1 MRVKSLVLAGLAT
14 LLLAGFSGCGRSPNS
29 SFYTLLPFSSKASEP
44 PAENRINIAISSI
57 TLPELVDRP
66 QLVDRGE
73 GSQVEI
79 VEFQRWAE
87 PLKSGIARTLAENI
101 SRLTGADMVA
111 VYTQTAASDAD
122 WRLFVD
128 IQRFDATA
136 DTVSVE
142 AHWTLRGV
150 KNGKSFSGKGRSVK
164 KSAAPGYQG
173 LVSAYSAALAT
184 LSNEMAGAIIKAQ
197 SDR

>member
-1 MRVKSLVLAGLAT
+1 MKVLKAT
-14 LLLAGFSGCGRSPNS
+14 LFVILLAGFAGCGRSPS
-29 SFYTLLPFSSKASEP
+29 STFYTLLPFADKSAGP
-44 PAENRINIAISSI
+44 PAENRIKIAIASI

-66 QLVDRGE
+66 QLVVRGE
-73 GSQVEI
+73 GTQVEI

-111 VYTQTAASDAD
+111 VYSQAAAGDAD

-136 DTVSVE
+136 DMVTVE
-142 AHWTLRGV
+142 ALWTLKGV

-164 KSAAPGYQG
+164 KSVVPGYQG
-173 LVSAYSAALAT
+173 LVSAYSSALAT

-197 SDR
+197 SVR